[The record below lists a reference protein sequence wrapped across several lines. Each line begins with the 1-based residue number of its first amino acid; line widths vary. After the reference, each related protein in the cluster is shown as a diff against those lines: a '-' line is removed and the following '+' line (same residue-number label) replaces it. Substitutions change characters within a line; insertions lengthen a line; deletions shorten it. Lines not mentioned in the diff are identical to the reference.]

1 MVKESTSVFTV
12 QPVKRLYLQ
21 HVGGQRDVGW
31 GPLQPDV
38 GAVDDAGRLGPRQR
52 AAAVN
57 GTGAAAPA
65 AVPLRPGAP
74 YLQAAE
80 RHKQT
85 GNETKPRDADAM
97 FSLG

>member
-1 MVKESTSVFTV
+1 MRSPLNIHLLPNLF
-12 QPVKRLYLQ
+12 YLQ
-21 HVGGQRDVGW
+21 HAGGKRHVRRRW

-38 GAVDDAGRLGPRQR
+38 GAVDDAGLLGPRQR

-57 GTGAAAPA
+57 GTGAAGPA
-65 AVPLRPGAP
+65 AVPLRPEAP

-85 GNETKPRDADAM
+85 GNEAKPRDADAM

>member
-1 MVKESTSVFTV
+1 MNT
-12 QPVKRLYLQ
+12 LYSQ
-21 HVGGQRDVGW
+21 HIGGQRDVGRRW
-31 GPLQPDV
+31 GPLQSDV
-38 GAVDDAGRLGPRQR
+38 GAVDDAGLLGPRRR

-57 GTGAAAPA
+57 GTGAAAIA

-74 YLQAAE
+74 YLQAAK

-85 GNETKPRDADAM
+85 GKETKPRDADAM

>member
-1 MVKESTSVFTV
+1 MIVDVSSTVHPCSG
-12 QPVKRLYLQ
+12 YSQ
-21 HVGGQRDVGW
+21 HAGGRRDVGRSW

-38 GAVDDAGRLGPRQR
+38 GAVDDAGRLEHGRR

-57 GTGAAAPA
+57 GTRAASPA

-74 YLQAAE
+74 RLQAAE
-80 RHKQT
+80 RHEQT
-85 GNETKPRDADAM
+85 GKEAKPRDADAM